1 MALPKALPWRSLKT
15 RYTFPSRRNV
25 NLAAIITAIS
35 LTGTIIIYYL
45 AIKTQVDVAQFYAFN
60 AAFAIVCGAF
70 KTLVPMIEPA
80 AQIAPTFEL
89 IRPVIEAAPEIAEDK
104 PVIEKLS
111 GGIVRGMSY
120 PFGTHSPSVVE
131 ALTLSGMEY
140 SRTTRATMGF
150 DRPENFMLWDPSCH
164 HRDCLALID
173 KFEESERTR
182 AYALAGALLYVW
194 GHSFEF
200 DNNKNWDLI
209 ETFCQRIGGRPDFW
223 YATNIEI
230 VDYLEAQRALRFS
243 KDLTRVFNPSA
254 VPVWIR
260 KDSDPVMIAPGETR
274 AL

>member
-1 MALPKALPWRSLKT
+1 MIKFDVYPDGKPYALTMSYDDGRVFDRDLVGIFNRYGVRGSFHLNSGKLSTPGYITREEVGTLYRNHEVSCHTENHPFLERLPREEVI
-15 RYTFPSRRNV
+15 REISRD
-25 NLAAIITAIS
+25 
-35 LTGTIIIYYL
+35 
-45 AIKTQVDVAQFYAFN
+45 KD
-60 AAFAIVCGAF
+60 
-70 KTLVPMIEPA
+70 TL
-80 AQIAPTFEL
+80 
-89 IRPVIEAAPEIAEDK
+89 
-104 PVIEKLS
+104 EKLS

-194 GHSFEF
+194 GHSYEF